1 MSYDEI
7 VEGITLPAN
16 ADLSAS
22 QFLFGTITNSSGQGR
37 VAVSGDGADA
47 DGVIYEGGSSANQ
60 PTKLA
65 VKGVLKVTC
74 GSGNITAGNLIASDS
89 TGKAVVAGTGD
100 KVLGKAITSAVS
112 GDIFPI
118 LWKPVG

>member
-7 VEGITLPAN
+7 VEGISLPAN

-47 DGVIYEGGSSANQ
+47 DGVIYEGGNAAGQ
-60 PTKLA
+60 VTKLA
-65 VKGVLKVTC
+65 VKGVLKVIA
-74 GSGNITAGNLIASDS
+74 GGNVTAGQLVASDA
-89 TGKAVVAGTGD
+89 TGKAVVAASGD

-112 GDIFPI
+112 GDVFPI